1 MPISYDLTQLD
12 AHSFE
17 SMVNFLA
24 LRVLGNGVTG
34 FASGADGGRD
44 GYLEGTAPYPTTK
57 SQWSGVWYIQSKF
70 HKPNL
75 SKNPQ
80 TWIVQQVNEEI
91 KLFTSRGRAIPD
103 VWIIAT
109 NIELTAVKNTGSFD
123 KIKKLLNLRCLNMLI
138 LTYGVVRKS

>member
-1 MPISYDLTQLD
+1 MPTSYDLTQLD

-34 FASGADGGRD
+34 FATGADGGRD

-57 SQWSGVWYIQSKF
+57 NQWSGIWYIQSKF

-75 SKNPQ
+75 SGNPQ
-80 TWIVQQVNEEI
+80 TWLVQQVTEEI
-91 KLFTSRGRAIPD
+91 KLFNSRGRTIPD

-109 NIELTAVKNTGSFD
+109 NIEPTAVKDTGSFD
-123 KIKKLLNLRCLNMLI
+123 KICLLYTSPSPRDLSTSRMP
-138 LTYGVVRKS
+138 SSA